1 MRRTQIKESRPV
13 ITMKRAVAILV
24 VFGLTMMSAFAA
36 QAAGTTGGEDA
47 NPGDDV
53 PFTVEERT
61 TPSQDGKTWALSL
74 VMDQDTLD
82 NGTTFA
88 ITSQICLNNG
98 VCDPP
103 VNQDIT
109 VSDDGST
116 YTTDL
121 TPPED
126 HYYVNWRVKATYS
139 DDSTENF
146 PQNDWYKTW
155 STCYYDDGSYGGVH
169 SDGDG
174 CNVPSSGEGTGFL
187 PSVGVMLTL
196 TALTGAALIGTTRR
210 S

>member
-1 MRRTQIKESRPV
+1 
-13 ITMKRAVAILV
+13 MKRAVAILV
-24 VFGLTMMSAFAA
+24 VLGLTMMSAFAA

-61 TPSQDGKTWALSL
+61 TQSQDGKTWALSL
-74 VMDQDTLD
+74 VMDQDALD

-126 HYYVNWRVKATYS
+126 HSYVNWRVKATYS

>member
-1 MRRTQIKESRPV
+1 MRRTQIKEPRPV
-13 ITMKRAVAILV
+13 ITMKRGVAILV
-24 VFGLTMMSAFAA
+24 VLGLTMISAFAA

-61 TPSQDGKTWALSL
+61 TPSQDGKTWTLSL
-74 VMDQDTLD
+74 VMDQDALD

-103 VNQDIT
+103 VIQDVT
-109 VSDDGST
+109 LSDDGST

-126 HYYVNWRVKATYS
+126 HSYVNWRVKATYS

-169 SDGDG
+169 AEDGS
-174 CNVPSSGEGTGFL
+174 CNVPAAGENTGFL

>member
-74 VMDQDTLD
+74 VMDQDALD

-126 HYYVNWRVKATYS
+126 HSYVNWRVKATYS
-139 DDSTENF
+139 DDSTKNF

>member
-1 MRRTQIKESRPV
+1 
-13 ITMKRAVAILV
+13 MKRAVAILV
-24 VFGLTMMSAFAA
+24 VLGLTMMSAFAA

-126 HYYVNWRVKATYS
+126 HSYVNWRVKATYS

>member
-1 MRRTQIKESRPV
+1 
-13 ITMKRAVAILV
+13 MKRGVAILV
-24 VFGLTMMSAFAA
+24 VLGLTMISAFAA

-61 TPSQDGKTWALSL
+61 TPSQDGKTWTLSL
-74 VMDQDTLD
+74 VMDQDALD

-103 VNQDIT
+103 VNQDVA

-126 HYYVNWRVKATYS
+126 HSYVNWRVKATYS

-169 SDGDG
+169 AEEGS
-174 CNVPSSGEGTGFL
+174 CNVPAAGESTGFL

-196 TALTGAALIGTTRR
+196 TALTGAALIRTTRR

>member
-24 VFGLTMMSAFAA
+24 VLGLTMMSAFAA

-74 VMDQDTLD
+74 VMDQDALD

-126 HYYVNWRVKATYS
+126 HSYVNWRVKATYS

-196 TALTGAALIGTTRR
+196 TALTGAALAGTARR
-210 S
+210 P

>member
-1 MRRTQIKESRPV
+1 
-13 ITMKRAVAILV
+13 MKRAVAILV
-24 VFGLTMMSAFAA
+24 VLGLTMMSAFAA

-74 VMDQDTLD
+74 VMDQDALD

-126 HYYVNWRVKATYS
+126 HSYVNWRVKATYS

-174 CNVPSSGEGTGFL
+174 CNGPSSGEGTGFL

>member
-1 MRRTQIKESRPV
+1 
-13 ITMKRAVAILV
+13 MKRAVAILV
-24 VFGLTMMSAFAA
+24 VLGLTMMSAFAA

-74 VMDQDTLD
+74 VMDQDALD

-126 HYYVNWRVKATYS
+126 HSYVNWRVKATYS

-169 SDGDG
+169 SDGAG